1 MSMILFTLGTHW
13 HLWVKTS
20 NESLSGTDAKVFVC
34 LYGTKGKT
42 DEVELD
48 NKSDVFEQGNTDE
61 FDIHVSDVGK
71 PYKLRVFH
79 DDTSLMSGW
88 KLDKVGSLIS
98 IKDLSYCTHILHT
111 RNQNFCEIIGLLL
124 GVFTQKG
131 VLNRTK
137 LY

>member
-1 MSMILFTLGTHW
+1 MILFTLGTHW

-20 NESLSGTDAKVFVC
+20 NDSLSGTDAKVFVC

-88 KLDKVGSLIS
+88 KLDKVRRQSEVNIRTFLTALIFCTLE
-98 IKDLSYCTHILHT
+98 IKIS
-111 RNQNFCEIIGLLL
+111 
-124 GVFTQKG
+124 VK
-131 VLNRTK
+131 
-137 LY
+137 

>member
-1 MSMILFTLGTHW
+1 MNIFFLNHLNVTTIIVLLVHHHSILIIIFTETQW

-20 NESLSGTDAKVFVC
+20 NDSLSGTDAHVFVC

-71 PYKLRVFH
+71 PYKLRIFH
-79 DDTSLMSGW
+79 DDSSLLSGW
-88 KLDKVGSLIS
+88 KLDQVSNLRDS
-98 IKDLSYCTHILHT
+98 S
-111 RNQNFCEIIGLLL
+111 
-124 GVFTQKG
+124 
-131 VLNRTK
+131 
-137 LY
+137 